1 MEASEKIFDPDSRHA
16 REDAGQGSVRAIDS
30 RLVIERMTIEDERSA
45 RVVRERAKNGIEA
58 PATVRDAIEIGVR
71 VLEREGTAAEVDYV
85 RNELER
91 GIGPLRDELA
101 GTLEAGNEALAERI
115 ASSFGAD
122 RSDSVQQQIKAT
134 IAKANEEQR
143 QAIGRL
149 FSAEDGANPLTD
161 FKAAMVRSLSEQ
173 DERRQRDREADA
185 QRLERLTQEVVVL
198 REKLGARE
206 ELDEERARG
215 TAKGRSFEGS
225 VAEAIEEIA
234 GARGDGSA
242 QTGDEAGA
250 GGSKKGDVVVEV
262 GAGDGPSLGRIVFE
276 VKDSRLSKPK
286 AWTELNG
293 AMDARGAAFA
303 VLVVA
308 GEESVPAGQQELHEY
323 EGNKLIV
330 AVDPESPG
338 GRDLEL
344 AYRYARCRVVL
355 SREGELTMDAPGVRD
370 ATAEALVALADARGI
385 RSALTSA
392 TNSVDRARGTLDAMV
407 ASVIER
413 LERIESL
420 VGEADTDTAD
430 AD

>member
-1 MEASEKIFDPDSRHA
+1 MEASKTIRHDKSGSI
-16 REDAGQGSVRAIDS
+16 RRGDGSSGSVRAIDD
-30 RLVIERMTIEDERSA
+30 RLVIEELVIADERA
-45 RVVRERAKNGIEA
+45 ANVVRERANAGIE
-58 PATVRDAIEIGVR
+58 PATTVRDAIEIGVR

-85 RNELER
+85 RHELER

-101 GTLEAGNEALAERI
+101 GALEAGNDALAERI

-122 RSDSVQQQIKAT
+122 RSDSVQQQIKELV
-134 IAKANEEQR
+134 AKANEEQR

-149 FSAEDGANPLTD
+149 FSSEDGANPLTD
-161 FKAAMVRSLSEQ
+161 FKAAMVRSLGEQ
-173 DERRQRDREADA
+173 DERRRSDREADA
-185 QRLERLTQEVVVL
+185 QRIEKLTREVVVL
-198 REKLGARE
+198 REKFGARE
-206 ELDEERARG
+206 EVEEERARG

-225 VAEAIEEIA
+225 VSAAIEQIA
-234 GARGDGSA
+234 AARGDGAA
-242 QTGDEAGA
+242 QTGDETGA
-250 GGSKKGDVVVEV
+250 GGSKKGDVVVEI

-286 AWTELNG
+286 AWGELNG

-392 TNSVDRARGTLDAMV
+392 TNNVERARGTLDAMV
-407 ASVIER
+407 ESVIER

-420 VGEADTDTAD
+420 VGEADD
-430 AD
+430 